1 MEDLLYEAESVRR
14 FVDLSLSE
22 ALPDETTINPC
33 IDKRCLSRLPFSKLL
48 LVSIPK
54 FRHPSTVQ
62 ETQPSWAE
70 IRLGQTRAKIQ
81 SRPGAARS
89 FASGS

>member
-1 MEDLLYEAESVRR
+1 M
-14 FVDLSLSE
+14 
-22 ALPDETTINPC
+22 
-33 IDKRCLSRLPFSKLL
+33 DKRCLSKLPFSKLL